1 VFCESKVVFFFPVYR
16 QLLTGVGNLRVIAS
30 TLENSSRIQ
39 DHTGDFF
46 THLDGDGSGGG
57 GGGGGGVGV
66 GGGGRGCCDDYDEN
80 DDDADGP
87 AL

>member
-1 VFCESKVVFFFPVYR
+1 VNLKLFFSVYR

-30 TLENSSRIQ
+30 TLENSSQIQ

-46 THLDGDGSGGG
+46 TRGDGSGGG
-57 GGGGGGVGV
+57 GGGGGSSSS
-66 GGGGRGCCDDYDEN
+66 GCGDIYDEN
-80 DDDADGP
+80 DDDDGP

>member
-1 VFCESKVVFFFPVYR
+1 VNLKLFFSVYR

-46 THLDGDGSGGG
+46 THLDGDGSRGGGGCGGG
-57 GGGGGGVGV
+57 GGGGGSGC
-66 GGGGRGCCDDYDEN
+66 GGGDSYN
-80 DDDADGP
+80 HSSNYP
-87 AL
+87 HLSK

>member
-1 VFCESKVVFFFPVYR
+1 MYR

-46 THLDGDGSGGG
+46 THLDGDGSGVGVGG
-57 GGGGGGVGV
+57 GGGGGG
-66 GGGGRGCCDDYDEN
+66 GGGSGCGDDYDY
-80 DDDADGP
+80 DDDDDGP

>member
-1 VFCESKVVFFFPVYR
+1 MYR
-16 QLLTGVGNLRVIAS
+16 QLLTGVGNLHVIAS

-46 THLDGDGSGGG
+46 THLDGDGSGSGG
-57 GGGGGGVGV
+57 GGGGGG
-66 GGGGRGCCDDYDEN
+66 GGSSGCGDDYDEN
-80 DDDADGP
+80 DDDGP

>member
-1 VFCESKVVFFFPVYR
+1 VYR

-46 THLDGDGSGGG
+46 THLDGDGSGVGG
-57 GGGGGGVGV
+57 GGGGG
-66 GGGGRGCCDDYDEN
+66 CDDY
-80 DDDADGP
+80 DDDADGL

>member
-1 VFCESKVVFFFPVYR
+1 VYR

-46 THLDGDGSGGG
+46 THLQGGGSCGGG
-57 GGGGGGVGV
+57 GGGGGS
-66 GGGGRGCCDDYDEN
+66 GCGDDYDEN
-80 DDDADGP
+80 DDDDDGP

>member
-1 VFCESKVVFFFPVYR
+1 VNLKLFFSVYR

-46 THLDGDGSGGG
+46 THLDGDGSRGGGGCGGG
-57 GGGGGGVGV
+57 GGGGGSG
-66 GGGGRGCCDDYDEN
+66 CDDYDEN
-80 DDDADGP
+80 DDDDDGP

>member
-1 VFCESKVVFFFPVYR
+1 MYR

-57 GGGGGGVGV
+57 GGGGGG
-66 GGGGRGCCDDYDEN
+66 GGCDDYDEN

>member
-1 VFCESKVVFFFPVYR
+1 VYR

-46 THLDGDGSGGG
+46 THLDGDGSRGGG
-57 GGGGGGVGV
+57 GGGGGGSGS
-66 GGGGRGCCDDYDEN
+66 GCGDDYDEN
-80 DDDADGP
+80 DDDDDGP

>member
-1 VFCESKVVFFFPVYR
+1 MYS
-16 QLLTGVGNLRVIAS
+16 QLLTGVGNLHIIAS

-46 THLDGDGSGGG
+46 THLDGDGCGGGGVRGSGGVRGGG
-57 GGGGGGVGV
+57 GGGGGGGS
-66 GGGGRGCCDDYDEN
+66 CDDYDDHE
-80 DDDADGP
+80 DDGDGP

>member
-1 VFCESKVVFFFPVYR
+1 MNLKLFFSVYR

-46 THLDGDGSGGG
+46 THLDGDGSRGGGGCGGG
-57 GGGGGGVGV
+57 GGGGGS
-66 GGGGRGCCDDYDEN
+66 GCDVYDEN
-80 DDDADGP
+80 DDDDDGP

>member
-1 VFCESKVVFFFPVYR
+1 MNLKLFFSVYR

-46 THLDGDGSGGG
+46 THLDGDGSRGGGGCGGG
-57 GGGGGGVGV
+57 GGGGGSG
-66 GGGGRGCCDDYDEN
+66 CDDYDEN
-80 DDDADGP
+80 DDDDDGP